1 MKVDLT
7 GQVAIVTGAARGIGL
22 GIAKGLVANGATV
35 VFTDK
40 DVPGVKAAAAASEG
54 DAHAMAMD
62 VTHPDEV
69 DTVVP
74 RVAETF
80 GRLDIVVNNAGGST
94 LEHRTTI
101 DEFPRAEWDRLID
114 LNLNG
119 VFHVSRAAARIMRKA
134 GRGRIVNIASVCG
147 LVPLRLQCGYTAAK
161 AAVINFTQTMAI
173 ELSHTG
179 VLVNA
184 IAPGTILTDGT
195 KKLFYGEDGK
205 FTDAVQRLLSHVPLG
220 RPGSVEEIA
229 NAALFL
235 VDPDNGY
242 MTGATVTVDGGW
254 TAGYIRDF

>member
-7 GQVAIVTGAARGIGL
+7 GQVAIVTGAAHGIGL
-22 GIAKGLVANGATV
+22 GIANALAANGATV

-40 DVPGVKAAAAASEG
+40 DVAGVKAAANASGG
-54 DAHAMAMD
+54 DAHAMALD

-69 DTVVP
+69 DTVLP
-74 RVAETF
+74 QVAEKF

-94 LEHRTTI
+94 LEHRVTI
-101 DEFPRAEWDRLID
+101 DEFPREEWDCLID

-119 VFHVSRAAARIMRKA
+119 VFQVSRAAARMMRPA

-173 ELSHTG
+173 ELSHAG
-179 VLVNA
+179 ILVNA
-184 IAPGTILTDGT
+184 IAPGSILTEGT
-195 KKLFYGEDGK
+195 KKLFYGANGK
-205 FTDAVQRLLSHVPLG
+205 FTDVVQRLLNHVPLG
-220 RPGSVEEIA
+220 RPGKVEEIA
-229 NAALFL
+229 NAVLFL

>member
-7 GQVAIVTGAARGIGL
+7 GQVAIVTGAAHGLGL
-22 GIAKGLVANGATV
+22 GIATGLVANHATV
-35 VFTDK
+35 VLTDK
-40 DVPGVKAAAAASEG
+40 DEAGVKAATEASAG
-54 DAHAMAMD
+54 DAHAMALD
-62 VTHPDEV
+62 VTLPDEV

-74 RVAETF
+74 RVAEMF
-80 GRLDIVVNNAGGST
+80 GRLDILVNNAGGST

-101 DEFPRAEWDRLID
+101 DEFPREEWDRLID

-119 VFHVSRAAARIMRKA
+119 VFHMSRAAARIMREA

-161 AAVINFTQTMAI
+161 AAVINFTRTMAI

-179 VLVNA
+179 ILINA
-184 IAPGTILTDGT
+184 IAPGSILTEGT
-195 KKLFYGEDGK
+195 KKLFYAADGK
-205 FTDAVQRLLSHVPLG
+205 FTDMAQRLLSHVPLG
-220 RPGSVEEIA
+220 RPGRVEEIA
-229 NAALFL
+229 NAVLFL

-254 TAGYIRDF
+254 TAGYVRDF